1 MGSHYV
7 VRKLRTDQI
16 SQVFPL
22 AELLS
27 DNLTEEQWSEYA
39 ADLLATAG
47 DEGHCGFITVQNE
60 RGTVYGL
67 SAYRLRHDLRHG
79 RILEIENFAALDLRG
94 GKSATRELLKA
105 LEELAEQRECSCISV
120 NLLNPVMRRVM
131 REPSDP
137 SVDLFRVAGY
147 QGEPMRLRKCF
158 DGDE

>member
-1 MGSHYV
+1 MSSPYV

-27 DNLTEEQWSEYA
+27 ESLTERQWSDYA
-39 ADLLATAG
+39 AALLASAG

-94 GKSATRELLKA
+94 GKSATRALLNA
-105 LEELAEQRECSCISV
+105 LEGLAEERECACISV

-137 SVDLFRVAGY
+137 SVDLFRIAGY

-158 DGDE
+158 NDDE